1 MFKTDNGESY
11 RITEHESKSE
21 PIGLINLVSRLAK
34 IERAFWQSYL
44 ESRDLQTKLYEVKK
58 AIDDMEIAHYKREFV
73 ELLSDNTAVD
83 PYVEDDLE
91 IKKRKFEDERGPI
104 LGYDT
109 QLKFLNQRINELK
122 TQRKG
127 FESEWKGLNKQLSCY
142 NRKFFVYRI
151 RKFFDIWH
159 AIID

>member
-11 RITEHESKSE
+11 RIIEHESKSE

-44 ESRDLQTKLYEVKK
+44 ESRDLQIKLYEVEK
-58 AIDDMEIAHYKREFV
+58 AIDDLEIAHYKREFA
-73 ELLSDNTAVD
+73 ELLSDNTNVD

-91 IKKRKFEDERGPI
+91 IKKRRLETEREPI

-109 QLKFLNQRINELK
+109 QRKFLDQRINELK
-122 TQRKG
+122 TERKD
-127 FESEWKGLNKQLSCY
+127 FESEWKALNRQLSGY
-142 NRKFFVYRI
+142 KRKLFVYGLRKFFNV
-151 RKFFDIWH
+151 WH